1 MAKRKKPEDY
11 VNELRL
17 SSNVETRA
25 LGENLLEQ
33 YRRWTQTLR
42 LEDLLVFLQTIQNN
56 KNKIGAAQF
65 FGRFRAYSLEEFVY
79 RLVQAKVNAPKLLNV
94 YWGERCV
101 VWKGNSQ
108 EYGMELDVLVGKKLD
123 EFVQPVVVVDTKV
136 ELDASRLKT
145 TLASFLLLK
154 RCNPHVQCFL
164 VYILGEVDPLLL
176 RLTEP
181 WIDGIYQFSA
191 EKDETAAFVK
201 SVQAAIQHF

>member
-1 MAKRKKPEDY
+1 MAKRKKPVDY

-17 SSNVETRA
+17 SSNTETRT

-33 YRRWTQTLR
+33 YRRWTQTLL

-56 KNKIGAAQF
+56 KSKIGAAQF
-65 FGRFRAYSLEEFVY
+65 FGKFRAYSLEEFVY
-79 RLVQAKVNAPKLLNV
+79 RLVQAKGGAPKPLNV

-101 VWKGNSQ
+101 VWKGNGQ
-108 EYGMELDVLVGKKLD
+108 EYGMELDILVGKKLD
-123 EFVQPVVVVDTKV
+123 EFVQPVVAVDTKV

-154 RCNPHVQCFL
+154 RRHPHVRCFL
-164 VYILGEVDPLLL
+164 VYMLGEVDPLLL

-181 WIDGIYQFSA
+181 WIDGTYQFSV

-201 SVQAAIQHF
+201 SVQAAIKQF

>member
-1 MAKRKKPEDY
+1 MARRKKPVDY

-17 SSNVETRA
+17 SSNVETST
-25 LGENLLEQ
+25 LGGNLLEQ

-65 FGRFRAYSLEEFVY
+65 FGKFRAYSLEEFVY
-79 RLVQAKVNAPKLLNV
+79 RLIQAKVDAPKPLNV
-94 YWGERCV
+94 YWSERCV
-101 VWKGNSQ
+101 VWKDNSQ

-123 EFVQPVVVVDTKV
+123 EFVQPVVAVDTKV

-145 TLASFLLLK
+145 MLAHFLLIK
-154 RCNPHVQCFL
+154 RCNPNVRCFL
-164 VYILGEVDPLLL
+164 VYMLGEVDPLLL

-181 WIDGIYQFSA
+181 WIDGIYQFSVG
-191 EKDETAAFVK
+191 KDETAAFVK
-201 SVQAAIQHF
+201 SVQAAIRQA